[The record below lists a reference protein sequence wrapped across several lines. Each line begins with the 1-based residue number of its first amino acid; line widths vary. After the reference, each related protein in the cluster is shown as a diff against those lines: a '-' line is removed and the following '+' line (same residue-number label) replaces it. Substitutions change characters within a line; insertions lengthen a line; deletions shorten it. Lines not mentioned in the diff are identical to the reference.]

1 MVHPSRNQGVKCEIT
16 AKTNIISPCQ
26 SGVKGRMVCCGGRR
40 SWPHQG
46 RAGKAV
52 SAKIRKEKK
61 ISYIGQKR
69 NKAKTKCT
77 NTLSQRLES
86 QVKET
91 ERMPVFLA
99 LIIGIFPTTSVNK
112 GYHSHC

>member
-1 MVHPSRNQGVKCEIT
+1 MEVGEVGLI
-16 AKTNIISPCQ
+16 
-26 SGVKGRMVCCGGRR
+26 KGEQEKL
-40 SWPHQG
+40 SQL
-46 RAGKAV
+46 K
-52 SAKIRKEKK
+52 SEKKKK